1 MLTFIQLLFIF
12 YLCSEELEDE
22 EEDEEDEEE
31 DEYEFIP
38 ITKI

>member
-12 YLCSEELEDE
+12 YLCSDELDDE
-22 EEDEEDEEE
+22 EEE

-38 ITKI
+38 ITEI

>member
-12 YLCSEELEDE
+12 YLCSDELYDE
-22 EEDEEDEEE
+22 EEEEE

-38 ITKI
+38 ITEI

>member
-12 YLCSEELEDE
+12 YLCSDELDDE
-22 EEDEEDEEE
+22 EEEEEE

-38 ITKI
+38 ITEI

>member
-12 YLCSEELEDE
+12 YLCSDELDYED
-22 EEDEEDEEE
+22 EDEEDEE

-38 ITKI
+38 ITEI

>member
-12 YLCSEELEDE
+12 YICSDELDDEDE
-22 EEDEEDEEE
+22 DEDE

-38 ITKI
+38 ITEI